1 MVSSI
6 KYLGGKRNEIQYF
19 KKYIP
24 DFDLYVEP
32 FLGGGSVLFNLLPE
46 KAIVNDYDKLL
57 IDYWKSVKYNCNDLI
72 KEIKKYENKIDKD
85 SYYIVREMYNKGMVK
100 NKEAFYFYINR
111 IGFGGLIR
119 KNKKGEINTPYR
131 QSIKLDR
138 YYNIIKQN
146 SNCLKNVKI
155 NNKDYKIFLNKLEK
169 ENIINNKTFIFI
181 DPPYLETYD
190 YNLNSNNKVLE
201 IYKYLY
207 KYIKNTDGKV
217 MIVTKE
223 SEIINKMFNGYI
235 IDKYNKNYVINPNK
249 IKSTKHLIITNY

>member
-155 NNKDYKIFLNKLEK
+155 NNK
-169 ENIINNKTFIFI
+169 TFIFI

-235 IDKYNKNYVINPNK
+235 IDNYNKKYVINPCK

>member
-1 MVSSI
+1 M
-6 KYLGGKRNEIQYF
+6 
-19 KKYIP
+19 
-24 DFDLYVEP
+24 
-32 FLGGGSVLFNLLPE
+32 
-46 KAIVNDYDKLL
+46 
-57 IDYWKSVKYNCNDLI
+57 
-72 KEIKKYENKIDKD
+72 
-85 SYYIVREMYNKGMVK
+85 
-100 NKEAFYFYINR
+100 
-111 IGFGGLIR
+111 
-119 KNKKGEINTPYR
+119 
-131 QSIKLDR
+131 
-138 YYNIIKQN
+138 
-146 SNCLKNVKI
+146 
-155 NNKDYKIFLNKLEK
+155 NKLEK